1 MVRSI
6 ALVDGNNFYVSCE
19 RVFRPDL
26 ENKPVVVLSNNDGC
40 AVARSNEVK
49 ALGIKMGSPWF
60 QMRHLAKQHG
70 IVALSSNYALY
81 ADMSNRMMNVLS
93 TFSPIQEVY
102 SIDECFLELTGFDD
116 IRERAY
122 DIRRTV
128 GQYVGLPVCVGI
140 GPSKTLAKLANH
152 VAKKHPRS
160 KGVFDFNVLNDRQQE
175 SVLSSIEINEVW
187 GIGRKLTASLNAEG
201 VMNVLQLREAD
212 LKSMRA
218 RYGVVMEKTISELR
232 GISCIDI
239 QETEQPKKQ
248 IISSRSFGQ
257 TVTEIED
264 LQDALSHFITNAA
277 LKLRQ
282 QNSVAGILQVFIMTD
297 RFRKDHPQYSP
308 AISLPLPVPTCNT
321 TLLSKWAAVGLK
333 QIFKTGFRYKK
344 AGVILS
350 EISDQAIQQ
359 ADLFSSPDE
368 QTDLMETI
376 DSINGRFGK
385 GAIKLAEDGSRMR
398 WAMRQEKKSP
408 GYTTDW
414 NEIAI
419 CK

>member
-321 TLLSKWAAVGLK
+321 TLLSQWAAIGLK

-359 ADLFSSPDE
+359 PDLFSSADE
-368 QTDLMETI
+368 QSDLMETI

-414 NEIAI
+414 DEIAI

>member
-128 GQYVGLPVCVGI
+128 GQYVGLPVCIGI

-160 KGVFDFNVLNDRQQE
+160 KGVFDFNALNDRQQE

-187 GIGRKLTASLNAEG
+187 GIGRKLTASLNADG

-232 GISCIDI
+232 GVSCIDI

-277 LKLRQ
+277 LKLRH

-321 TLLSKWAAVGLK
+321 TLLSQWAAVGLK
-333 QIFKTGFRYKK
+333 QIYKSGFRYKK

-359 ADLFSSPDE
+359 PDLFSSPDE
-368 QTDLMETI
+368 QSDLMETI

-414 NEIAI
+414 DEIAT
-419 CK
+419 CN

>member
-160 KGVFDFNVLNDRQQE
+160 KGVFDFNALNDRQQE

-239 QETEQPKKQ
+239 QEAEQPKKQ

-321 TLLSKWAAVGLK
+321 TLLSQWAAVGLK
-333 QIFKTGFRYKK
+333 QIYKSGFRYKK

-359 ADLFSSPDE
+359 PDLFSSADE
-368 QTDLMETI
+368 QSDLMETI

-398 WAMRQEKKSP
+398 WAMRQETKSP

-414 NEIAI
+414 DEIAI